1 MRIVYMGTPD
11 FAVPAL
17 TCLYERGHE
26 ILCAVSQPDK
36 PQGRHAVTVPTPVR
50 KEAER
55 LGIPV
60 LQPVKATDPSF
71 LEKIREMAPD
81 AVVVAAYGKILRKAF
96 LDIPKYGCINIH
108 ASLLPKYRGSA
119 PIQQAVINGD
129 EKTGITIMKLDEGM
143 DTGGI
148 LLQKEVTIDPKE
160 TGGSLFEKLS
170 LIGGP
175 LCDEALRA
183 LENGTLTP
191 KAQDESLATMVPP
204 LTKETGEMN
213 FEKEAAELERLV
225 RGLSPWPGT
234 YTRVNGKLLKIHKV
248 SVCEESFGEV
258 PGTFLPG
265 NSELIVVCGKG
276 TALRI
281 TELQMEGKKRMS
293 AEEFLRGQRKVF
305 ME

>member
-36 PQGRHAVTVPTPVR
+36 PQGRHAETVPTPVK

-129 EKTGITIMKLDEGM
+129 EKTGVTIMKLDEGM

-148 LLQKEVTIDPKE
+148 LLQKEVTIDPEE

-183 LENGTLTP
+183 LENGTLSP
-191 KAQDESLATMVPP
+191 KAQDESLATMAPP
-204 LTKETGEMN
+204 LTKEMGEMN
-213 FEKEAAELERLV
+213 FEKEAAVLERLV

-234 YTRVNGKLLKIHKV
+234 YTAVNGKLLKIHKV
-248 SVCEESFGEV
+248 SVCEGSFGEI

-265 NSELIVVCGKG
+265 NSELIVVCGNG